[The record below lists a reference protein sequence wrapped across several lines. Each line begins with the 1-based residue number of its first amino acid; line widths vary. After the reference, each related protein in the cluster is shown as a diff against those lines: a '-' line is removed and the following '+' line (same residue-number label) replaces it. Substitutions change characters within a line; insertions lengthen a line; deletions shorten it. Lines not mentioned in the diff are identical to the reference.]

1 MLDRAGAAL
10 AACRESSG
18 VRASAAN
25 KKTRK
30 PGGQLSGDAM
40 TDRRIVDRSAVPTS
54 IAVDEPTRRAVDVDA
69 AVRIPVAGHHAGV
82 AKLVGVVV
90 EAPLPKWGIAH

>member
-1 MLDRAGAAL
+1 MPSHR
-10 AACRESSG
+10 RIKKPES
-18 VRASAAN
+18 R
-25 KKTRK
+25 
-30 PGGQLSGDAM
+30 GGQLSGDAM